1 MDLTVRKKQEP
12 VPTLKAAMRLLT
24 HVFSVA
30 IDTPEFQRQ
39 VASPNIPKFGLA
51 LIVVIEDHPSRELKV
66 SYHETLFSYWLTVP
80 SATRHRRAV
89 RLGTTLSY
97 YFQGSPRTA
106 LCFVSSP
113 IQWLC
118 GTADERSARS
128 SYIPTLFSSSRH
140 WGEGRCGHVVEEIRG

>member
-51 LIVVIEDHPSRELKV
+51 LIVVAEDHPSRELKV
-66 SYHETLFSYWLTVP
+66 SHHGSHFSYWLTAP

-89 RLGTTLSY
+89 RVGTTLSY
-97 YFQGSPRTA
+97 YFQGSPRTGF
-106 LCFVSSP
+106 CVVSSP

-118 GTADERSARS
+118 GTADGRPVRS
-128 SYIPTLFSSSRH
+128 SYIPTVFSPSCY
-140 WGEGRCGHVVEEIRG
+140 WGEGWGRHVVEEICG

>member
-12 VPTLKAAMRLLT
+12 VPTIKAAMRLLT

-30 IDTPEFQRQ
+30 IDTSEFQRQ

-51 LIVVIEDHPSRELKV
+51 LIVVAEDHQSRELKV
-66 SYHETLFSYWLTVP
+66 SHYESIFSYWLTVP

-89 RLGTTLSY
+89 RVGTTLSY

-106 LCFVSSP
+106 FCIVSSP

-118 GTADERSARS
+118 GTASGRFARS
-128 SYIPTLFSSSRH
+128 SYIPTVFSPSCH
-140 WGEGRCGHVVEEIRG
+140 WGEGWCSHIVEEIRG